1 MCLDPTTQGVGGMVQ
16 LWCQGHCFRPIAAVI
31 FDKDGTLADVAHYLR
46 VVAIARAVKIAEP
59 FPNLKESLL
68 QAFGVIGDHLDPTG
82 LQAVGTRQ
90 ENLIAAAAFVATQ
103 GIPWIAALERA
114 NAAFGEADR
123 EFSAKAPLT
132 PPLPGVIEL
141 VQRLHRLGCALAI
154 ISSDRTSEIEAF
166 LDTYHLKPF
175 FQLWQGADELPT
187 KPDPQVFLRACDRLG
202 VRPEQTV
209 VIGDADSDGLMAQRG
224 GAAASIGVTWG
235 WHRPPALNYCDC
247 ILASPLEIQIRS
259 DEN

>member
-1 MCLDPTTQGVGGMVQ
+1 MVQ
-16 LWCQGHCFRPIAAVI
+16 LGCQGRWFRPVAAVI

-46 VVAIARAVKIAEP
+46 LVAIARAGKIAEH
-59 FPNLKESLL
+59 FPNLQASLL

-114 NAAFGEADR
+114 NVAFGEADQ
-123 EFSAKAPLT
+123 ELSAKAPLT
-132 PPLPGVIEL
+132 PPLPGVMEL

-166 LDTYHLKPF
+166 LDTYHLQPF
-175 FQLWQGADELPT
+175 FQLWQGADEPPT
-187 KPDPQVFLRACDRLG
+187 KPDPQVFLRVCDRLG
-202 VRPEQTV
+202 VRPEHTL
-209 VIGDADSDGLMAQRG
+209 VIGDADSDGLMARRG
-224 GAAASIGVTWG
+224 GAAGSIGVTWG

-247 ILASPLEIQIRS
+247 IVASPLEIQMRR
-259 DEN
+259 DGN

>member
-1 MCLDPTTQGVGGMVQ
+1 M
-16 LWCQGHCFRPIAAVI
+16 
-31 FDKDGTLADVAHYLR
+31 FDKDGTLADVAYYLR
-46 VVAIARAVKIAEP
+46 RLAIARAVKIANH

-68 QAFGVIGDHLDPTG
+68 QAFGVKGNHLDPTG

-114 NAAFGEADR
+114 IAAFAEADR
-123 EFSAKAPLT
+123 ELTAKAALT

-141 VQRLHRLGCALAI
+141 VQRLHSLGCVLAI
-154 ISSDRTSEIEAF
+154 ISGDRTSEIEAF
-166 LDTYHLKPF
+166 LDSYHLKPF
-175 FQLWQGADELPT
+175 FRLWQGGDEPPP
-187 KPDPQVFLRACDRLG
+187 KPDPQVFLRVCDRLG
-202 VRPEQTV
+202 VRPDQTV

-224 GAAASIGVTWG
+224 GAAGSIGVTWG
-235 WHRPPALNYCDC
+235 WHSPPVLNYCDC
-247 ILASPLEIQIRS
+247 ILASPLEMEITT

>member
-1 MCLDPTTQGVGGMVQ
+1 MVQ
-16 LWCQGHCFRPIAAVI
+16 LWCQGRCFPSVAAVI

-46 VVAIARAVKIAEP
+46 WVAIARAAKIAEY
-59 FPNLKESLL
+59 FPNLKASLL

-114 NAAFGEADR
+114 NAAFAEADR
-123 EFSAKAPLT
+123 EFTAKAELT

-141 VQRLHRLGCALAI
+141 VQRLHERGCVLAM
-154 ISSDRTSEIEAF
+154 ISSDRRSEIEAF

-175 FQLWQGADELPT
+175 FQCWQGGDEPPT
-187 KPDPQVFLRACDRLG
+187 KPDPQVFLRVCDRLG
-202 VRPEQTV
+202 VRPDQTV

-224 GAAASIGVTWG
+224 GAAGSIGVTWG
-235 WHRPPALNYCDC
+235 WQRPLVLNYCDC
-247 ILASPLEIQIRS
+247 ILASPLEMQIS
-259 DEN
+259 ADKNGL

>member
-1 MCLDPTTQGVGGMVQ
+1 MVR
-16 LWCQGHCFRPIAAVI
+16 LWCQGRCFSAVAAVI

-46 VVAIARAVKIAEP
+46 WVAIARAVKIAEH

-103 GIPWIAALERA
+103 GVPWIAALELVST
-114 NAAFGEADR
+114 AFAEADR
-123 EFSAKAPLT
+123 EFTTKAKLT

-141 VQRLHRLGCALAI
+141 VEQLHRAGCVLAI

-166 LDTYHLKPF
+166 LETYHLKPF
-175 FQLWQGADELPT
+175 FQCWQGGDEPPT
-187 KPDPQVFLRACDRLG
+187 KPDPQVFLRVCDRLG
-202 VRPEQTV
+202 VRPAQTV

-224 GAAASIGVTWG
+224 GAAGSIGVTWG

-247 ILASPLEIQIRS
+247 LLTSPLEMEITA
-259 DEN
+259 DES